1 MSSFFFVCISEHIK
15 SKFILGDSTQKER
28 PAEMP
33 VFRKERN

>member
-1 MSSFFFVCISEHIK
+1 MSSFLFARTSEHV
-15 SKFILGDSTQKER
+15 KFKIVLCYRTQKER

>member
-1 MSSFFFVCISEHIK
+1 MSSPFFARTSKYVK
-15 SKFILGDSTQKER
+15 SKMVLCNSAQKER